1 LSLTIVML
9 DVFTCP
15 NTSIDRNKNIRKEY
29 FYRLKKKY
37 YKIIGKEKKFL
48 GSNTIFNNLDKEEL
62 DVIKILLKIDN
73 MSSIAVGFII
83 NQIAKKL
90 STNDIYLNIGIYRGF
105 SLLAGMLNTKCKV
118 YGIDNFSHD
127 YHTGDKLLKAKDD
140 LNENLKSKKYFLSYF
155 DKYKTVDKHKFFEID
170 YKKFFSNF
178 KEYINFY
185 YYDADHSYENQLEN
199 LIIANQFLKKNSIIL
214 VDDYNEEPVE
224 RATLD
229 FISKNSNKFKILK
242 EFKTAN
248 RFIHPTYANGII
260 LFEKHS

>member
-1 LSLTIVML
+1 MENL
-9 DVFTCP
+9 DLIK
-15 NTSIDRNKNIRKEY
+15 SIEEKYQFKISPNKNIRKEY
-29 FYRLKKKY
+29 FYRVKKKY
-37 YKIIGKEKKFL
+37 YKIFGKEKKFL
-48 GSNTIFNNLDKEEL
+48 SSNTIFKNLDKDEYNT
-62 DVIKILLKIDN
+62 IKILSEIDN

-90 STNDIYLNIGIYRGF
+90 GRNDIYLNIGIFRGF
-105 SLLAGMLNTKCKV
+105 SLLAGILNTECKV
-118 YGIDNFSHD
+118 YGIDNFSHN
-127 YHTGDKLLKAKDD
+127 YHFGNKLLKPEDD
-140 LNENLKSKKYFLSYF
+140 SQENLKSKEYFLSYF
-155 DKYKTVDKHKFFEID
+155 NKHKSENKHKFFEID

-178 KEYINFY
+178 NEYINFY

-199 LIIANQFLKKNSIIL
+199 LEIANQFLKKNSIIL